1 VRLLKKERNLSYLV
15 TRWWGEECE
24 DLSPQE
30 FADVIGELE
39 QADREHGDVSLKHES
54 EWCLTYTRSGT
65 MVFENVED
73 GRNPIHMKRV
83 SAVDAARLWK
93 LLAEGHLDA
102 ILLEEWLPGHF

>member
-1 VRLLKKERNLSYLV
+1 
-15 TRWWGEECE
+15 
-24 DLSPQE
+24 
-30 FADVIGELE
+30 
-39 QADREHGDVSLKHES
+39 
-54 EWCLTYTRSGT
+54 